1 MQRAGSVRFAN
12 VLHEPQRAA
21 EANSGRLLL
30 DIGLPEGHLLSAIR
44 LRTQVGE
51 RVRHAIQ

>member
-1 MQRAGSVRFAN
+1 MQRAT
-12 VLHEPQRAA
+12 

-30 DIGLPEGHLLSAIR
+30 DIGLPEGHLLSVIR
-44 LRTQVGE
+44 LRRQVGE

>member
-1 MQRAGSVRFAN
+1 MQRAGRSAFAN

-30 DIGLPEGHLLSAIR
+30 DIGLPEGHLLSVIR
-44 LRTQVGE
+44 LRRQVGE

>member
-1 MQRAGSVRFAN
+1 MQRAGSFAN
-12 VLHEPQRAA
+12 VLHEPRRAA

-30 DIGLPEGHLLSAIR
+30 DIGLPEGHLLSVIR
-44 LRTQVGE
+44 LGRQVGE

>member
-1 MQRAGSVRFAN
+1 MQRAGRSAFAN
-12 VLHEPQRAA
+12 VLHEPRRAA

-30 DIGLPEGHLLSAIR
+30 DIGLPEGHLLSVIR
-44 LRTQVGE
+44 LGRQVGE

>member
-1 MQRAGSVRFAN
+1 M
-12 VLHEPQRAA
+12 QRAA

-30 DIGLPEGHLLSAIR
+30 DICLPEGQLLSVIR
-44 LRTQVGE
+44 LRRQIGE